1 MIVAEFSLIEV
12 ELLLIIAE
20 FPLIEDEFFLI
31 KAVLLIFFLSLFL
44 IKAEFSLII
53 AENLSNSLSS
63 LDLISGNDMN
73 LMEFSECYEFE
84 EILLASN
91 IVSKSSSWSAIVS
104 AKNKYLSRVLISSLV
119 TFDIHQDLLPVGA
132 QQIFN
137 LDVHKMTLNNTKG
150 HMSQTSTQYTPCS
163 ASVGLGK

>member
-1 MIVAEFSLIEV
+1 MRIEV
-12 ELLLIIAE
+12 EL
-20 FPLIEDEFFLI
+20 
-31 KAVLLIFFLSLFL
+31 
-44 IKAEFSLII
+44 SLII
-53 AENLSNSLSS
+53 AENFSNSLSS

-119 TFDIHQDLLPVGA
+119 TFDIHKDLLPVCA

-137 LDVHKMTLNNTKG
+137 LDDHKMMLKNANRSK
-150 HMSQTSTQYTPCS
+150 SQTSTKYTPCW
-163 ASVGLGK
+163 ASVGSGK